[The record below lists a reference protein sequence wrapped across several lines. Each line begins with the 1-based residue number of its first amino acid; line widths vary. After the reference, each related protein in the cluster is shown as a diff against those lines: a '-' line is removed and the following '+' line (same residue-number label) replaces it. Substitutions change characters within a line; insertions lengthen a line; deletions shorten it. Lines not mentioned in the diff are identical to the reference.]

1 MPQLLVCLGKIEI
14 SRQLIWLQ
22 CGRLPQVGDGPGRV
36 VPLDAADAAVDVQG
50 IPGRPVRRIPEQ
62 ALGFAVV
69 GLGGRGVAQF
79 VLGQRALQV
88 RPDTVA
94 LLLDAAR
101 KVLASQQPVGLAHA
115 HLRSILQV
123 TDSQR
128 VTRSQMVVLSRQSL
142 LVGIDGLRHATCTA
156 QVIPV
161 QEPLEAMAQR
171 QRRSARGFAAAACS
185 DQGRADAEP
194 GCVV

>member
-1 MPQLLVCLGKIEI
+1 
-14 SRQLIWLQ
+14 
-22 CGRLPQVGDGPGRV
+22 
-36 VPLDAADAAVDVQG
+36 
-50 IPGRPVRRIPEQ
+50 
-62 ALGFAVV
+62 
-69 GLGGRGVAQF
+69 
-79 VLGQRALQV
+79 
-88 RPDTVA
+88 
-94 LLLDAAR
+94 
-101 KVLASQQPVGLAHA
+101 
-115 HLRSILQV
+115 
-123 TDSQR
+123 
-128 VTRSQMVVLSRQSL
+128 MVVLSRQSL